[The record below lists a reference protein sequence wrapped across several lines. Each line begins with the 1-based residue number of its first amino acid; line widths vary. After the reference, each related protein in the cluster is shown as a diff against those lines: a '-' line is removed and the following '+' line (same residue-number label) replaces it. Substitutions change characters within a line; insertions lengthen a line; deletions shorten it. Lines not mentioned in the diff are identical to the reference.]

1 MPTEAHFKAPI
12 IDSFSGL
19 NKNLTLLLGLSSL
32 IVKVQDIKEL
42 SDKAL
47 QIILGHLRFFGGR
60 IYLMDPS
67 RETLSL
73 IAWKG
78 LNPERLERVG
88 LYDSFTGMA
97 ALQRAF
103 LAQKVEELKN
113 LDRKELLLKKG
124 IKAVV
129 CVPMVY
135 GDEIIGVINLSS
147 QRPLKFRKGYV
158 ELMCAIGNQLAISIK
173 CLKTIEEVREKTI
186 ELQREEEIRKFFTYC
201 ITHDLKNPA
210 SAIIALTK
218 RLVEKG
224 IPKEKL
230 SSYLE
235 QIHKAT
241 LQLYSLIQDLNLYII
256 SKELPL
262 KEEEVVFEDILHEI
276 RNRYNREL
284 KERGIE
290 LCFEGKVSSI
300 KGDRNQIR
308 RALLN
313 LIDNS
318 LKYGGPNMK
327 NILVKAEIEDHC
339 VLLKVKDDGVGIKEE
354 ELPTL
359 FDPFQRKSSAKGTE
373 GSGLGLA
380 IVKTIVER
388 HGGRVSAHRP
398 SEGGIE
404 FCLEFPLNY

>member
-1 MPTEAHFKAPI
+1 MATEAHFKAPI
-12 IDSFSGL
+12 SKPFSGA
-19 NKNLTLLLGLSSL
+19 NKNLSLLLNLSSL
-32 IVKVQDIKEL
+32 IVKVRDIKEL

-47 QIILGHLRFFGGR
+47 QILLEGLRFFGGR
-60 IYLMDPS
+60 IYMMDPS
-67 RETLSL
+67 KETLSL
-73 IAWKG
+73 IAWRG

-97 ALQRAF
+97 AFQRAF

-113 LDRKELLLKKG
+113 LERKELLLQKG
-124 IKAVV
+124 IKGVV
-129 CVPMVY
+129 CVPMIY
-135 GDEIIGVINLSS
+135 GDEVIGVINLSS
-147 QRPLKFRKGYV
+147 QRPLKLRKGYV

-173 CLKTIEEVREKTI
+173 CLKTIEEVKQKTV

-210 SAIIALTK
+210 NAIIALTK
-218 RLVEKG
+218 RLIEKG

-230 SSYLE
+230 SSYLD

-262 KEEEVVFEDILHEI
+262 SEDEVVIEDILHDI
-276 RNRYNREL
+276 SNRYSKEL
-284 KERGIE
+284 NERGIR
-290 LCFEGKVSSI
+290 LYFEGRVSSI
-300 KGDRNQIR
+300 RGDRNQIR

-318 LKYGGPNMK
+318 LKYGGPQMK
-327 NILVKAEIEDHC
+327 NISVSTELVNHS
-339 VLLKVKDDGVGIKEE
+339 VLLRVKDDGVGIKEE

-388 HGGRVSAHRP
+388 HGGKVSAHRP
-398 SEGGIE
+398 LEGGLE
-404 FCLEFPLNY
+404 FCLEFPLKN